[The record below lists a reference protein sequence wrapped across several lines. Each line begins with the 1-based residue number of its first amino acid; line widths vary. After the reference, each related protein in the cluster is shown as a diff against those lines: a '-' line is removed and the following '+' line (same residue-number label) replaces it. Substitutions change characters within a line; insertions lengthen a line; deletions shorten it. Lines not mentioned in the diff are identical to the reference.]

1 MEKIR
6 KNARWYFLVV
16 VALASVFIWYAVFFV
31 EAHRGLLLV
40 HFFDI
45 GQGDAIFIEA
55 PTGNQILIEGGP
67 DNAILA
73 KLGTAMPFW
82 DRSIDAVV
90 LSHPHADHLDGLV
103 EVVKR
108 YDVGMVVESGVSH
121 SIPEYAEWHDLLREK
136 NVPVVIAKSG
146 QRIDAGGGAALDI
159 LSPFENFEGASPK
172 NVHDATVVS
181 RLVYA
186 STSVLLMGDAEEKLE
201 YQLLYHYSASGLYS
215 LISDVLKIG
224 HHGSK
229 TSTSEEFLQV
239 VSPEIAVI
247 QVGRKNR
254 YGHPKQEVL
263 ARLASFGIRIF
274 RTDLDG
280 DILLQSDGE
289 SFIVD
294 SRVSK

>member
-1 MEKIR
+1 M
-6 KNARWYFLVV
+6 
-16 VALASVFIWYAVFFV
+16 
-31 EAHRGLLLV
+31 LV

-45 GQGDAIFIEA
+45 GQGDAIFIES
-55 PTGNQILIEGGP
+55 PSGNQILIDGGP

-73 KLGTAMPFW
+73 KLGGVMPFW
-82 DRSIDAVV
+82 DHSLDAVI

-103 EVVKR
+103 EVLKR
-108 YDVGMVVESGVSH
+108 YDIGMVVESGVSH
-121 SIPEYAEWHDLLREK
+121 SIPEYAEWHNLLREK
-136 NVPVVIAKSG
+136 NVPVVIAEAG
-146 QRIDAGGGAALDI
+146 QKIDAGRGVMLDI

-172 NVHDATVVS
+172 NVHDATVVT

-186 STSVLLMGDAEEKLE
+186 STSILLMGDAEEKLE
-201 YQLLYHYSASGLYS
+201 YRLLYSGTFVN
-215 LISDVLKIG
+215 SDVLKVG

-229 TSTSEEFLQV
+229 TSTSEGFLQA
-239 VSPEIAVI
+239 VSPKIAII

-263 ARLASFGIRIF
+263 TRLASFGSRIF

-280 DILLQSDGE
+280 DILLQSDGK

-294 SRVSK
+294 K

>member
-1 MEKIR
+1 MHQLK
-6 KNARWYFLVV
+6 KNAKWYFLG
-16 VALASVFIWYAVFFV
+16 ALALSSVFIWYAVFYV
-31 EAHRGLLLV
+31 DAHYGLLSV

-55 PTGNQILIEGGP
+55 PNGNQLLIDGGP
-67 DNAILA
+67 DNAVLA
-73 KLGTAMPFW
+73 KLGQVMPFW
-82 DRSIDAVV
+82 DRSINLLI
-90 LSHPHADHLDGLV
+90 LSHPHADHLDGLI
-103 EVVKR
+103 EVLKR
-108 YDVGMVVESGVSH
+108 YDVGMVIESGVSH
-121 SIPEYAEWHDLLREK
+121 SIPEYAEWHNLLREK

-146 QRIDAGGGAALDI
+146 QHIDAGGGVALDI
-159 LSPFENFEGASPK
+159 LSPLENFEGASPK

-201 YQLLYHYSASGLYS
+201 YRLLYSGTP
-215 LISDVLKIG
+215 IDSDILKVG

-229 TSTSEEFLQV
+229 TSTSEVFLAA

-254 YGHPKQEVL
+254 YGHPKQEVID
-263 ARLASFGIRIF
+263 RLAAFGARVF

-280 DILLQSDGE
+280 DILLQSNGR

-294 SRVSK
+294 NNATNK

>member
-1 MEKIR
+1 MQQLK
-6 KNARWYFLVV
+6 KNAKWYFLVCL
-16 VALASVFIWYAVFFV
+16 ALACAFIWYAVFFV
-31 EAHRGLLLV
+31 EAHRGLLLIS
-40 HFFDI
+40 FFDI

-55 PTGNQILIEGGP
+55 PTGNQILIDGGP
-67 DNAILA
+67 DNSILA

-82 DRSIDAVV
+82 DRSLDAII

-108 YDVGMVVESGVSH
+108 YDVGTVIESGVSH
-121 SIPEYAEWHDLLREK
+121 SIPEYAEWHNLLREK
-136 NVPVVIAKSG
+136 NVPVVIAEAG
-146 QRIDAGGGAALDI
+146 QHIDAGGGVVLDI

-172 NVHDATVVS
+172 NVHDATVVT

-201 YQLLYHYSASGLYS
+201 YRFLYS
-215 LISDVLKIG
+215 GTLIDSDILKVG

-229 TSTSEEFLQV
+229 TSTSEEFLQA
-239 VSPEIAVI
+239 VSPDAAII

-263 ARLASFGIRIF
+263 DRLATFNSRVF

-280 DILLQSDGE
+280 DILLQSDGK

-294 SRVSK
+294 SRVGK